1 MYDAPMK
8 VILTRDVGGVGRAG
22 EVKEIADGYV
32 MNFLI
37 PRGLA
42 EQATPEKIAS
52 HAKKR
57 AELTAQKE
65 KDEEKLKGVVQSLM
79 GARIEL
85 KLRATEKGGLFK
97 AVGPKEIAQAL
108 KEQKDVTLPV
118 ETIHPLEPI
127 KTIGDHVIKI
137 SAAGAES
144 ELMLKVT
151 AS

>member
-1 MYDAPMK
+1 MK
-8 VILTRDVGGVGRAG
+8 VILTKDVGGVGRVG
-22 EVKEIADGYV
+22 EVKDIADGYV
-32 MNFLI
+32 MNFLT

-42 EQATPEKIAS
+42 EQATPEKVAS
-52 HAKKR
+52 HAKKQ
-57 AELTAQKE
+57 AELTAKKE
-65 KDEEKLKGVVQSLM
+65 KDEEKLKTVVQSLM

-97 AVGPKEIAQAL
+97 TVGPKEVAQAL
-108 KEQKDVTLPV
+108 KEQKDTTLSV
-118 ETIHPLEPI
+118 EAIHPLEPI

-144 ELMLKVT
+144 ELMIKVT

>member
-1 MYDAPMK
+1 MK
-8 VILTRDVGGVGRAG
+8 VILLKDVGGVGRAG
-22 EVKEIADGYV
+22 EVKDIADGYV

-42 EQATPEKIAS
+42 EQATPEKVAS
-52 HAKKR
+52 HSKKQ
-57 AELTAQKE
+57 AELTVQKE

-79 GARIEL
+79 GARIEM

-97 AVGPKEIAQAL
+97 TVGPKEIAQAL
-108 KEQKDVTLPV
+108 KEQKNFTLPI
-118 ETIHPLEPI
+118 EAIHPLEPI
-127 KTIGDHVIKI
+127 KTIGDRVIKV

>member
-1 MYDAPMK
+1 MK
-8 VILTRDVGGVGRAG
+8 VILLKDIGGVGRAG
-22 EVKEIADGYV
+22 EVKDIADGYV

-42 EQATPEKIAS
+42 EQATPEKVAT
-52 HAKKR
+52 HAKKQ

-65 KDEEKLKGVVQSLM
+65 KDEEKLKTVVQSLM
-79 GARIEL
+79 GARIEM

-97 AVGPKEIAQAL
+97 AVGPKEITQAL
-108 KEQKDVTLPV
+108 KEQKDVMLPM
-118 ETIHPLEPI
+118 EAIHPLEPI

-144 ELMLKVT
+144 ELMLKVI